1 MATTTSK
8 HSFLKPAVS
17 VNDSLLMTVF
27 IAAVIHV
34 IILLSIRFGS
44 PAPQKVSKQIEVTL
58 ANLPSKKPPKKAKYL
73 AQENQVGGGAETK
86 KPEPPKQKLASQGDS
101 ANKLPN
107 QRQSQT
113 ESKPKSVE
121 RLITQKQAE
130 YKVTTIVKDTPPSEV
145 ERPKISIEALRE
157 QIAELGAE
165 IRDSQQSSEETK
177 VKFINSVS
185 THKYVMAQ
193 YIRDWETKIEH
204 IATLNTLPAIK
215 GLKKIGVLILRV
227 DINSDGSVHSMAV
240 TRSSGSIVVDDYA
253 KRLVRLGAPFPALPK
268 TLLNGGN
275 VLSIIRKWGFQE
287 IGVEIR

>member
-1 MATTTSK
+1 MTATTSK

-17 VNDSLLMTVF
+17 VNDSLLMTIF

-44 PAPQKVSKQIEVTL
+44 PEPQKVSKQIEVTL
-58 ANLPSKKPPKKAKYL
+58 ANLPSKKAPKKAKHL
-73 AQENQVGGGAETK
+73 AQENQLGGGTEMK

-101 ANKLPN
+101 ANKLPD
-107 QRQSQT
+107 QRKSQV
-113 ESKPKSVE
+113 ESKPKAVE

-130 YKVTTIVKDTPPSEV
+130 YKVTRVIKDEPPSEM
-145 ERPKISIEALRE
+145 EQPKISIDALRE

-165 IRDSQQSSEETK
+165 IRDSQQSSEDTN
-177 VKFINSVS
+177 VKYINSVS

-204 IATLNTLPAIK
+204 IATLNTLPETR
-215 GLKKIGVLILRV
+215 GTKKIGVLILRV
-227 DINSDGSVHSMAV
+227 DINPDGSVRNMKV

-253 KRLVRLGAPFPALPK
+253 KRLVRLGAPFPVLPNAL
-268 TLLNGGN
+268 LDGGN
-275 VLSIIRKWGFQE
+275 VLSIVRKWGFQE